1 MSDKETKSVDEA
13 IEEVAEHEDS
23 AELGKVREAL
33 GKAHEAME
41 RASTTI
47 HDAYGKAR
55 DRSVQAADKARVYLD
70 DARRHLGEARDSMG
84 ALASRTREQAEVLYA
99 KAKEQYEA
107 LLDGLSEL
115 LSGQP
120 DSVIVDHAAIVQ
132 SFRAFD
138 ASADLVRAY
147 VITSL
152 ALGIEPSDRPERTRQ
167 MQAAFVARVPNLNPE
182 EVRVTFSTLRV
193 LVSSRAWHLLRQ
205 LGVDGERGGAEV
217 ARVFDLVVAD
227 LERRNAAACKE

>member
-1 MSDKETKSVDEA
+1 MSTRSYDSPVRERRKTETRTQILEALVDVVLNDGIHAFSVQR
-13 IEEVAEHEDS
+13 VAE
-23 AELGKVREAL
+23 
-33 GKAHEAME
+33 
-41 RASTTI
+41 RAGVSHRT
-47 HDAYGKAR
+47 
-55 DRSVQAADKARVYLD
+55 VY
-70 DARRHLGEARDSMG
+70 RHFP
-84 ALASRTREQAEVLYA
+84 TR
-99 KAKEQYEA
+99 EA

-152 ALGIEPSDRPERTRQ
+152 ALGIEPSGRPERTRQ
-167 MQAAFVARVPNLNPE
+167 MQAAFVARFPNLDPE